1 MHLGWDSLFSCMS
14 IPSSTACKVSRLG
27 DFIKAPTGR
36 QGKVQAAMI
45 AFMSFLSL
53 PAKAS
58 LNRAGKSRK
67 GTSSRQDKAKASSL
81 SRAFNVR
88 FWRVDGVW
96 TLILFGLQSEGSL
109 GRIQKKIYFQDKVC
123 KTSSPLHQPLIFRV
137 TTLTVT
143 EKSIY
148 LFNLNWWW
156 KDRLPQPGSF

>member
-1 MHLGWDSLFSCMS
+1 MWDSLVSRIS

-27 DFIKAPTGR
+27 DFIKDPTGR
-36 QGKVQAAMI
+36 QGKVQVATI
-45 AFMSFLSL
+45 ALMSFLSL

-58 LNRAGKSRK
+58 LNSAGKSRK
-67 GTSSRQDKAKASSL
+67 GTSSREDKAKASSL
-81 SRAFNVR
+81 SRACNAS
-88 FWRVDGVW
+88 FWSVDGVW
-96 TLILFGLQSEGSL
+96 TFILFGLQSEGSL

-143 EKSIY
+143 EKSVY

>member
-1 MHLGWDSLFSCMS
+1 MWDSLVSRIS

-27 DFIKAPTGR
+27 DFIKDPTGR
-36 QGKVQAAMI
+36 QGKVQVATI
-45 AFMSFLSL
+45 ALMSFLSL

-58 LNRAGKSRK
+58 LNSAGKSRK
-67 GTSSRQDKAKASSL
+67 GTSSREDKAKASSL
-81 SRAFNVR
+81 SRACNAS
-88 FWRVDGVW
+88 FWSVDGVW
-96 TLILFGLQSEGSL
+96 TFILFGLQSEGSL